1 MAPLFTLHSKG
12 SRAAPPGA
20 RDLPHQNHQGTEIEV
35 WLSLRCLSRRTQ
47 ILSRCLHTLSSQQGS
62 VHSQDPSFPPVSL
75 PTNGLFANM
84 SSPLSL
90 NCQGGSASLQYS
102 LENRG
107 YLLSPRW
114 FGASPPPCPHLLC
127 CLKHPGKLQ
136 VTFRPLPWPCQWPRT
151 RGELLPTPPPFA
163 AA

>member
-114 FGASPPPCPHLLC
+114 VGASPPPAPTCSAVSSTLGSCRLLSVPCPGPASG
-127 CLKHPGKLQ
+127 PGHEKSSS
-136 VTFRPLPWPCQWPRT
+136 
-151 RGELLPTPPPFA
+151 PPPFP
-163 AA
+163 